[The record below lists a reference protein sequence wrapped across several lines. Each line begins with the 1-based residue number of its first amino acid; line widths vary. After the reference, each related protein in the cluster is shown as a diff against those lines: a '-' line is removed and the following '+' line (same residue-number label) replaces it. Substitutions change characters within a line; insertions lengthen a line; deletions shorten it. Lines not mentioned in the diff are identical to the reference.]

1 MVNVEPFKEWL
12 QANTTYSA
20 PVIRDTASRVKRADA
35 ILEWNDEEVYQFYL
49 ERTEQYKLLSPTVR
63 SQLKKAVRLYWRFDH
78 NHTP

>member
-20 PVIRDTASRVKRADA
+20 PVIRDTASRVKRADT

-49 ERTEQYKLLSPTVR
+49 ERTEQYKALSPTVR
-63 SQLKKAVRLYWRFDH
+63 SQLKKAVRLYWCFVH
-78 NHTP
+78 NQSP